1 MKEYLILFIC
11 AIGVEII
18 IGFRLTWSIV
28 QNFILKKN
36 EKFHFFQINVI
47 NLLEIVEEIKFFL
60 LNFKFFT
67 VSVRSVGIIWLLF

>member
-1 MKEYLILFIC
+1 VKEYLILFIC